1 MNFTYD
7 YIKNIG
13 IKFQRLKC
21 WHSTCLNKL
30 NKTNELISNIVKKDL
45 NAKNVNIESTDI
57 ESTDIESTDIES
69 IPVESIPVESIPVES
84 TDIESTDIESTD
96 IESTDIESTDIES
109 IPAKSAF
116 ISNKI
121 TESNFNSIN
130 NLKHIDCNN
139 IFEPEYDYC
148 L

>member
-96 IESTDIESTDIES
+96 IES

-121 TESNFNSIN
+121 NESNFNSIN

>member
-69 IPVESIPVESIPVES
+69 IPVESIPVES
-84 TDIESTDIESTD
+84 TD